1 MQRENLNIYISLNI
15 QETSLKTDVSAATRI
30 PGSEL
35 TDKLLV
41 YTFPYSH
48 KAARLAAPEQ
58 RGQHARAARGGGARA
73 SSEFLT
79 HHLRDWLSRAV

>member
-1 MQRENLNIYISLNI
+1 MQRENFNIYISQNI

-58 RGQHARAARGGGARA
+58 RGPHAQGGGARA

>member
-1 MQRENLNIYISLNI
+1 MNL

-41 YTFPYSH
+41 YTIPYSY

-58 RGQHARAARGGGARA
+58 RRSSAGRTRGGGARA